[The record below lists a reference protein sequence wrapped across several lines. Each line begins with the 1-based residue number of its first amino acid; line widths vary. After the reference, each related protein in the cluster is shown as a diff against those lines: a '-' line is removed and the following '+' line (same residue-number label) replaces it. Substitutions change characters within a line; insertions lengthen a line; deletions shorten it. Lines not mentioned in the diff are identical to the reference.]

1 MDILATITPEE
12 YRTLKARMIAEGTW
26 HNGNSTPAEEARSN
40 RRAEEILAEI
50 R

>member
-12 YRTLKARMIAEGTW
+12 YRTLKARMSAEGTW
-26 HNGNSTPAEEARSN
+26 NAGEGPAEEARSN
-40 RRAEEILAEI
+40 ARAEEILAEL